1 MWTLTACHRLE
12 GQNFPFSR
20 IVLRSWHN
28 CGAAAALTVLE
39 AQSFLGGTKIKFK
52 APLGRVIN
60 FKFQKAPFIVVLML
74 LPVLVLDGQAA
85 VRGTRG
91 LAWTA
96 ARLPLR

>member
-28 CGAAAALTVLE
+28 CGAAEPSQCLEPRVFWVEQRLNSRLLWEGLLTL
-39 AQSFLGGTKIKFK
+39 
-52 APLGRVIN
+52 N
-60 FKFQKAPFIVVLML
+60 FKKAPFVVALML
-74 LPVLVLDGQAA
+74 LPVLVLGGQAA
-85 VRGTRG
+85 VGTRG
-91 LAWTA
+91 PAWTA